1 MQPGVYSLT
10 IEKDG
15 FEKSVQDGI
24 TLTVGQV
31 ANINVA
37 LHLGQTSETVTINA
51 DTALVNTSTSEISQV
66 INENSVKELPLN
78 GRDPSSLVLLT
89 TGISNVLQ
97 AAGNAGIASFNG
109 ESLPDE
115 TDKRGRRVALTAA
128 GKQKLAEAKALWN
141 EAQTRFENAYG
152 AAKASKLRA
161 LLAEVYSD
169 ELELSFLD
177 E

>member
-1 MQPGVYSLT
+1 MNTSHKQHSSAAVSLCNGAALRKAT
-10 IEKDG
+10 RRLSQLYDSVLAPCGLKLSQHSTLAHIDRAGAPNMSDLAKDMVLDRSALSHNLKPLERDG
-15 FEKSVQDGI
+15 FI
-24 TLTVGQV
+24 
-31 ANINVA
+31 
-37 LHLGQTSETVTINA
+37 
-51 DTALVNTSTSEISQV
+51 
-66 INENSVKELPLN
+66 
-78 GRDPSSLVLLT
+78 
-89 TGISNVLQ
+89 
-97 AAGNAGIASFNG
+97 

-128 GKQKLAEAKALWN
+128 GKQKLAESKALWN